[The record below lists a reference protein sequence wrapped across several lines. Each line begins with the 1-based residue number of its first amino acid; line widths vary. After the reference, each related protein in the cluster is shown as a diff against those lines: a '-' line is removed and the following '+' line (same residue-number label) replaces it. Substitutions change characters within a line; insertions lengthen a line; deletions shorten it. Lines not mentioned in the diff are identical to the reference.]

1 MISFYIKRILLKI
14 FLLYPIN
21 PRKIFFS
28 SYEGQL
34 IACNPK
40 YIYEEMNKQFG
51 NNRIYVW
58 EWNKATGKHT
68 NERNTIFVKH
78 NSVKYVYHVMT
89 SKILITNTGISACFP
104 LRKKQLSINTWH
116 GAGCYKK
123 VGKDLSST
131 DMEKYR
137 KRCYF
142 AEKNTTYYLSG
153 CGAWTKVFSEAVF
166 SSPEKFLA
174 IGSPRIDMLI
184 NGVSDE
190 YKKII
195 KKKLNIKSRLVLYA
209 PTYRGD
215 RDTPEKASCPI
226 DVEKVLEAMK
236 NKFGGEWIFG
246 YRCHYATAS
255 HFKSLN
261 NSIDLSWYEEMQD
274 ILVVAESLI
283 SDYSSVIW
291 DYSFTGKPCFLYC
304 YDLEQYTDERDF
316 YLPIKRWHFPIS
328 KNMDELI
335 SDIDSFDADLF
346 KRGMQQHHEE
356 LESYEYGNATKRVV
370 DIISNYR

>member
-1 MISFYIKRILLKI
+1 MFSFYFKRTLLKL
-14 FLLYPIN
+14 FLVFPVK

-40 YIYEEMNKQFG
+40 YIYDEMKKRFG
-51 NNRIYVW
+51 NNRVYIWDY
-58 EWNKATGKHT
+58 NKVTEKQI
-68 NERNTIFVKH
+68 NEENIIFVKH
-78 NSVKYVYHVMT
+78 NSVKYIYHVMT
-89 SKILITNTGISACFP
+89 SKILITNTGISPCFP
-104 LRKKQLSINTWH
+104 LRKTQLSINTWH

-131 DMEKYR
+131 DIKSYKKYCCYMEK
-137 KRCYF
+137 
-142 AEKNTTYYLSG
+142 NITYYLSG

-174 IGSPRIDMLI
+174 VGSPRIDILL
-184 NGVSDE
+184 NRVSDE
-190 YKKII
+190 YKKKI
-195 KKKLNIKSRLVLYA
+195 KEKLTLKNRLVLYA

-226 DVEKVLEAMK
+226 DVERLLAAMK
-236 NKFGGEWIFG
+236 QKFGGDWIFG

-255 HFKSLN
+255 HFKNIN

-274 ILVVAESLI
+274 ILMVSDSLI

-335 SDIDSFDADLF
+335 RDIESFDAVLF
-346 KRGMQQHHEE
+346 EKGMQQHHEE
-356 LESYEYGNATKRVV
+356 LDSYEHGDATEKVV
-370 DIISNYR
+370 NIISNYR